1 MDRTS
6 ETRLVRWEAGQFAAR
21 IREAMV
27 IYADAMGYP
36 AAVVDNRIGHATAHT
51 ERAGFRA
58 MAALDGEDAMLG
70 FGYGYTTA
78 PGQWW
83 HDQVRAAI
91 GGLGPQWLPGSLEL
105 CELHVTPDRQGAG
118 LGRALLLHL
127 LEDAPQPAV
136 LLSTPE
142 GDTRAWRLYR
152 SLGFVDLA
160 RQHLFPGDSRPFAVL
175 GARLPLPAG
184 AGPARP
190 ADA

>member
-1 MDRTS
+1 VERTS

-21 IREAMV
+21 VREAMV

-36 AAVVDNRIGHATAHT
+36 AGVVDNRVGHATAHT

-58 MAALDGEDAMLG
+58 TAALDRDDALIG

-105 CELHVTPDRQGAG
+105 CELHVTPSRQGAG
-118 LGRALLLHL
+118 LGHAILLQL
-127 LEDAPQPAV
+127 LDDAPQPAV

-175 GARLPLPAG
+175 GAWLPLTTE
-184 AGPARP
+184 AGPARA